1 MKRLIIMLLIASN
14 AAVPTLAQSK
24 SIARKK
30 YDLTIM
36 TNKEQQYPLRVFR
49 LLRDIR
55 DKFGMRQGQTYS
67 VQKNPE
73 TGLIESAERITRF
86 SCRVEELLHINQV
99 FMDDEPFSYQIL
111 HLLPGNTQQFDIKV
125 VSADGQRS
133 TTLPIRTESS
143 QEMWY
148 LATKN
153 LENPQLRDI
162 YAIVWETD
170 DFNTTAEGT
179 IYGISSLRPD
189 LYTKNL
195 ETSKNTF
202 RIDGR
207 VGYDLTDSLY
217 VVYMADTSEE
227 LDKQAD
233 DAFIAYMP
241 VKNKRF
247 SFSVEIDKPKVGR
260 IRTVMPDGSLCHLW
274 TNLDFV
280 PGETYQITTH
290 NGYYDEDRD
299 YERRVG
305 RYSGKSLLN
314 QRQIIGNDDVVADEL
329 VNDDVVADELV
340 NDNVVADELAID
352 TIPYYNESFRQS
364 SNWEPT
370 PEQKM
375 QIEAKVMTMIA
386 NMDAI
391 KASYASLEP
400 HFKMKSLTG
409 SDRIF
414 AQITKLN
421 KELDVKF
428 QDFIKY
434 LNGLDVPPTEKAE
447 FGEIYKKILKFYT
460 EQNQGFTEMYKEVG
474 VLTKAAQKTQKYI
487 NGLTE
492 KYLKEM
498 TKAVIK

>member
-67 VQKNPE
+67 VLKNPE

-314 QRQIIGNDDVVADEL
+314 KLQIRGIDDISVVDDADVMIADTVAVE
-329 VNDDVVADELV
+329 DV
-340 NDNVVADELAID
+340 D
-352 TIPYYNESFRQS
+352 TYLGRILP
-364 SNWEPT
+364 
-370 PEQKM
+370 PE
-375 QIEAKVMTMIA
+375 EAAKVEARVKAIQADMQMIDEA
-386 NMDAI
+386 FEAI
-391 KASYASLEP
+391 KNMPSPASSVRLEP
-400 HFKMKSLTG
+400 HYKHILTLSKSIDTHFQGLTKVAKDNCL
-409 SDRIF
+409 SP
-414 AQITKLN
+414 N
-421 KELDVKF
+421 
-428 QDFIKY
+428 
-434 LNGLDVPPTEKAE
+434 
-447 FGEIYKKILKFYT
+447 
-460 EQNQGFTEMYKEVG
+460 EQVEMYKFIIDMYRYQNKKLNELRPIR
-474 VLTKAAQKTQKYI
+474 LTKNAQKFQKYI
-487 NGLTE
+487 TSQTE
-492 KYLKEM
+492 KYLNEM
-498 TKAVIK
+498 TKL

>member
-36 TNKEQQYPLRVFR
+36 MNKEQQYPLRVFR

-67 VQKNPE
+67 VLKNPE

-314 QRQIIGNDDVVADEL
+314 KLQIRGIDDISVVDNADVMIADTVAVE
-329 VNDDVVADELV
+329 DV
-340 NDNVVADELAID
+340 D
-352 TIPYYNESFRQS
+352 TYLGRILP
-364 SNWEPT
+364 
-370 PEQKM
+370 PE
-375 QIEAKVMTMIA
+375 EAAKVEARVKAIQADMQMIDEA
-386 NMDAI
+386 FEAI
-391 KASYASLEP
+391 KNMPSPASSVRLEP
-400 HFKMKSLTG
+400 HYKHILTLSKSIDTHFQGLTKVAKDNCL
-409 SDRIF
+409 SP
-414 AQITKLN
+414 N
-421 KELDVKF
+421 
-428 QDFIKY
+428 
-434 LNGLDVPPTEKAE
+434 
-447 FGEIYKKILKFYT
+447 
-460 EQNQGFTEMYKEVG
+460 EQVEMYKFIIDMYRYQNKKLNELRPIR
-474 VLTKAAQKTQKYI
+474 LTKNAQKFQKYI
-487 NGLTE
+487 TSQTE
-492 KYLKEM
+492 KYLNEM
-498 TKAVIK
+498 TKL

>member
-14 AAVPTLAQSK
+14 TAVPTLAQSK

-67 VQKNPE
+67 VLKNPE

-314 QRQIIGNDDVVADEL
+314 KLQIRGIDDISVVDNADVMIADTVAVE
-329 VNDDVVADELV
+329 DV
-340 NDNVVADELAID
+340 D
-352 TIPYYNESFRQS
+352 TYLGRILP
-364 SNWEPT
+364 
-370 PEQKM
+370 PE
-375 QIEAKVMTMIA
+375 EAAKVEARVKAIQADMQMIDEA
-386 NMDAI
+386 FEAI
-391 KASYASLEP
+391 KNMPSPASSVRLEP
-400 HFKMKSLTG
+400 HYKHILTLSKSIDTHFQGLTKVAKDNCL
-409 SDRIF
+409 SP
-414 AQITKLN
+414 N
-421 KELDVKF
+421 
-428 QDFIKY
+428 
-434 LNGLDVPPTEKAE
+434 
-447 FGEIYKKILKFYT
+447 
-460 EQNQGFTEMYKEVG
+460 EQVEMYKFIIDMYRYQNKKLNELRSIR
-474 VLTKAAQKTQKYI
+474 LTKNAQKFQKYI
-487 NGLTE
+487 TSQTE
-492 KYLKEM
+492 KYLNEM
-498 TKAVIK
+498 TKL